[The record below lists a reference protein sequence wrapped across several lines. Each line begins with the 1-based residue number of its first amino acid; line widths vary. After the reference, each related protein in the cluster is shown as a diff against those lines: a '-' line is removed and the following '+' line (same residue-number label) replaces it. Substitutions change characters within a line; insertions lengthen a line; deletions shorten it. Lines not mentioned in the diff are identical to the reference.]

1 MACLCMDFPDSIE
14 ILHLFTQLTHFYA
27 RQTNSTIFFTYV
39 TIQHTQQPQASECHH
54 CLGEH
59 LCYCGCCV
67 QIIVSFQFRNL
78 FYWNHNEILL
88 SLSFRLELKTESWTS
103 KEVFWLCFK
112 MKTLLF
118 SYVESKCLVSIIYL
132 IQWNDE
138 LDKGILKHGNGH
150 NVNVVW

>member
-1 MACLCMDFPDSIE
+1 MLNYICVPIQQVPGLSILRVRKRWTSMACLHMDFPDSIE
-14 ILHLFTQLTHFYA
+14 ILHHFTHLTHFYA

-88 SLSFRLELKTESWTS
+88 FHFAGSSELRAGPGKKSFD
-103 KEVFWLCFK
+103 F
-112 MKTLLF
+112 
-118 SYVESKCLVSIIYL
+118 VSR
-132 IQWNDE
+132 
-138 LDKGILKHGNGH
+138 
-150 NVNVVW
+150 